1 MTPPIFSYTDIFCP
15 KYKYP
20 YHIGLSAI
28 FVLHKVYIL
37 MNGMNGT
44 TEWMMIK
51 ATLIKAL
58 LTSHRRDFIF
68 KVSLFL
74 QATGPTIPSQNPLY
88 SSHHVK

>member
-58 LTSHRRDFIF
+58 LTSHRRDFFF

-74 QATGPTIPSQNPLY
+74 QATGPTIPS
-88 SSHHVK
+88 